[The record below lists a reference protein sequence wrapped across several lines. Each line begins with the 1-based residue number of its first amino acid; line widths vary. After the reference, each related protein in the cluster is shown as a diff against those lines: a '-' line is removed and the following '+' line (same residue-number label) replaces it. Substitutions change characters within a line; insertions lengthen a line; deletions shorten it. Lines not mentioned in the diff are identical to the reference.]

1 MNLIKYLLLALL
13 TITTAQTQATL
24 VKASDFEVGTEITQ
38 LDDNTTISWLRG
50 KGYGQTTE
58 TLPVSIQLSQSF
70 HGSTK
75 SFIGATH
82 DIWGL
87 TAPDS
92 GLIKSLDD
100 IYAAQRSF
108 SGILITYATPT
119 RQLTASWLDPYGDGI
134 VLSTFDKNGGFLG
147 WKTGAPSINGYTPK
161 KREERCFSE
170 SYCGTAHWGTFHFSS
185 DVNYILIGGKYAS
198 LYIESLDAS
207 LPEPSLFP
215 LLTFAAIGIWLR
227 SRRRGNQRPI
237 SA

>member
-1 MNLIKYLLLALL
+1 MNLIKYFLFTCL
-13 TITTAQTQATL
+13 TITTAQTQAAL
-24 VKASDFEVGTEITQ
+24 IKASDFEVGTEITQ
-38 LDDNTTISWLRG
+38 LNDNATISWLRG
-50 KGYGQTTE
+50 NGYGQTTE

-87 TAPDS
+87 TAPVS

-119 RQLTASWLDPYGDGI
+119 RQLTANWLDPYGDGI
-134 VLSTFDKNGGFLG
+134 VVSTFDKNGDFLG
-147 WKTGAPSINGYTPK
+147 WKTGSPSINGYTPK

-170 SYCGTAHWGTFHFSS
+170 NYCGTAHGGTFHFNS
-185 DVNYILIGGKYAS
+185 DVSYILIGGQDAS

-207 LPEPSLFP
+207 LPEPSLLY
-215 LLTFAAIGIWLR
+215 LLALAGIGLALSGLR
-227 SRRRGNQRPI
+227 HDRKNLVT
-237 SA
+237 